1 MSCAAGRWGE
11 IVINR
16 SFAVASL
23 LAALALL
30 PGPSAAQYPVKPVK
44 IIVPAQP
51 GGGLDLIG
59 RTVGEQLGRALAQ
72 SFIIENI
79 AGAGGSIASQATVRA
94 APDGYTLMVGYVGTH
109 GTNPAVRKLPYDAVK
124 DFTAIAMVGGTPN
137 ILVVTPSVPVTDLNG
152 FIDYA
157 KKNPVK
163 LNYATGGIGLLNHLA
178 LEQFRAAA
186 GLDAVYAH
194 YRGIG
199 PAITDMLGGQI
210 HVLMPGLAAALPHI
224 RAKKLRP
231 LAVTGLK
238 RHPLVPDVP
247 TFEESGFEGFDGVQW
262 YGIVGPAKLPA
273 EITKRLNAEI
283 NKALASPALQ
293 QRLSGEAIDPM
304 PMTPDQFGS
313 FIQADIARWSKLAR
327 ERNISLD
334 D

>member
-1 MSCAAGRWGE
+1 MNKRA
-11 IVINR
+11 I
-16 SFAVASL
+16 AVASL
-23 LAALALL
+23 LAAVALL
-30 PGPSAAQYPVKPVK
+30 PHPSAAQTYPARPVK

-59 RTVGEQLGRALAQ
+59 RTVAGELGRSLGQ
-72 SFIIENI
+72 SFIVENV
-79 AGAGGSIASQATVRA
+79 AGGGGSIASLAAARA

-124 DFTAIAMVGGTPN
+124 DFTPIAMVGGTPN
-137 ILVVTPSVPVTDLNG
+137 ILVVAPSVPVSDLNG
-152 FIDYA
+152 FVGYA
-157 KKNPVK
+157 KKNAQK
-163 LNYATGGIGLLNHLA
+163 LNYGTGGIGLLNHLA

-186 GLDAVYAH
+186 GFDAVYGH

-210 HVLMPGLAAALPHI
+210 QVLMPGLAAALPHI
-224 RAKKLRP
+224 RAGKLKP
-231 LAVTGLK
+231 LAITGLK
-238 RHPLVPDVP
+238 RYPLVPDVP
-247 TFEESGFEGFDGVQW
+247 TFEESGFKGFDGVQW

-273 EITKRLNAEI
+273 EITRRLNAEI
-283 NKALASPALQ
+283 NKAIAAPALRE
-293 QRLSGEAIDPM
+293 RLSGEAIEPM

-313 FIQADIARWSKLAR
+313 FIQADIARWSALAR

>member
-1 MSCAAGRWGE
+1 MNKRPIAL
-11 IVINR
+11 
-16 SFAVASL
+16 ASL
-23 LAALALL
+23 LAAFALPPQ
-30 PGPSAAQYPVKPVK
+30 PGAAQTYPARPVR

-59 RTVGEQLGRALAQ
+59 RTVAVELGRSMAQ
-72 SFIIENI
+72 SFVVENV
-79 AGAGGSIASQATVRA
+79 AGGGGSIASQATARA

-137 ILVVTPSVPVTDLNG
+137 ILVITPSVPAADLKG

-157 KKNPVK
+157 KKNPAK
-163 LNYATGGIGLLNHLA
+163 LNYGTGGIGLLNHLA

-186 GLDAVYAH
+186 GFDAVYGH

-210 HVLMPGLAAALPHI
+210 QVLMPGLAAALPHM
-224 RAKKLRP
+224 RAGKLKP
-231 LAVTGLK
+231 LAITGLK
-238 RHPLVPDVP
+238 RHPLVPEVP
-247 TFEESGFEGFDGVQW
+247 TFEESGFKGFDGVQW

-273 EITKRLNAEI
+273 EITRRLNAEI
-283 NKALASPALQ
+283 NRAIAAPALRE
-293 QRLSGEAIDPM
+293 RLSGEAIEPM

-313 FIQADIARWSKLAR
+313 FIQADIARWSALAR

>member
-1 MSCAAGRWGE
+1 MN
-11 IVINR
+11 NR
-16 SFAVASL
+16 SIAIASL
-23 LAALALL
+23 LAAVALP
-30 PGPSAAQYPVKPVK
+30 PGPSAAQTYPARPVK
-44 IIVPAQP
+44 IVVPAQP

-59 RTVGEQLGRALAQ
+59 RTVAGELGRSMAQ
-72 SFIIENI
+72 SFVVENV
-79 AGAGGSIASQATVRA
+79 AGGGGSIASQTTARA

-137 ILVVTPSVPVTDLNG
+137 ILVVIPSVPVADLKG

-157 KKNPVK
+157 KENPAK

-210 HVLMPGLAAALPHI
+210 HVSMPGLAAALPHI
-224 RAKKLRP
+224 RAKKLKP
-231 LAVTGLK
+231 LAITGTK

-247 TFEESGFEGFDGVQW
+247 TFEESGFQGFGGVQW

-273 EITKRLNAEI
+273 EITRRLNAEI
-283 NKALASPALQ
+283 NKAIGSPGLRE
-293 QRLSGEAIDPM
+293 RLSGEAIEPM
-304 PMTPDQFGS
+304 PMTPDQFGK
-313 FIQADIARWSKLAR
+313 FIQADIARWSALAR
-327 ERNISLD
+327 ERNIRLD

>member
-1 MSCAAGRWGE
+1 MNDRSIAIAA
-11 IVINR
+11 
-16 SFAVASL
+16 L
-23 LAALALL
+23 LAAVALL
-30 PGPSAAQYPVKPVK
+30 PGLGAAQAYPAKPVK
-44 IIVPAQP
+44 IVVPAQP

-59 RTVGEQLGRALAQ
+59 RTVAGELGRSMAQ
-72 SFIIENI
+72 SFVVENI
-79 AGAGGSIASQATVRA
+79 AGAGGSIASQAAARA

-124 DFTAIAMVGGTPN
+124 DFTPIAMVGGTPN
-137 ILVVTPSVPVTDLNG
+137 ILVVIPSVPVADLKR

-157 KKNPVK
+157 KENPAK

-186 GLDAVYAH
+186 GLNAVYAH

-224 RAKKLRP
+224 RAKKLKP
-231 LAVTGLK
+231 LAITGLK
-238 RHPLVPDVP
+238 RNPLVPDVP
-247 TFEESGFEGFDGVQW
+247 TFEESGFKGFDGVQW

-273 EITKRLNAEI
+273 EITNRLNAEI
-283 NKALASPALQ
+283 NKALASPALRE
-293 QRLSGEAIDPM
+293 RLSGEAIEPM
-304 PMTPDQFGS
+304 PMTPDQFGK
-313 FIQADIARWSKLAR
+313 FIQADIARWSALAR